1 MEVSNQNIYKSV
13 SSNRIGPLPKEIPEV
28 VNNSLLIA
36 EQNKKNFLWA
46 IMRHHFSEN
55 QVIPSWTGFNVT
67 VHGNLAVLK
76 SSVNYLYCIN
86 SPATDISTIYLV
98 CQPTITTFYN
108 SAVKFPRFFWDT
120 STQKTCTKSFFGE
133 IKDT

>member
-1 MEVSNQNIYKSV
+1 
-13 SSNRIGPLPKEIPEV
+13 
-28 VNNSLLIA
+28 
-36 EQNKKNFLWA
+36 
-46 IMRHHFSEN
+46 MRHHFSEN

-108 SAVKFPRFFWDT
+108 SAVKFPRF
-120 STQKTCTKSFFGE
+120 SGIPQLRKHAQNLSLE
-133 IKDT
+133 R